1 MASSGTF
8 SGSIR
13 SGHYALSISWTQT
26 PNVSANTSTIQ
37 VSIALINDWSLQVSG
52 RTDNRI
58 TIDGTTQTFS
68 SPGVYSTGT
77 HQFNTVS
84 QVVNHNSDGTKTLTI
99 TAVYYIRATLSGTYY
114 DSITATATITLDTI
128 PRASTVTAPNGTIG
142 TALTLT
148 VNRASTAFVHTL
160 TYSFGARSGTIAS
173 RTTSTSIS
181 WTPLMS
187 LCNQIPNSI
196 SGTCTITCT
205 TYNGTTQIGTSTSYI
220 TLTVPSSVVPTISD
234 LVITRIDGDVP
245 SDWGVYVAT
254 KSKATVTIQGAA
266 GSYGSTISSYSITGG
281 GFSSSES
288 SLTTGFLNSA
298 GTITFRA
305 RVTDSR
311 GRFSSYATVSITVQS
326 YSAPS
331 FISYESDRC
340 TSGWVLSDDGTYVRA
355 LNLFRYSS
363 CSGHNAVTTQIEYK
377 RSTESTWTTD
387 PGTFSSNVAC
397 IFGNGQ
403 ISAEYSYDI
412 RYTLTDAFSS
422 VSVLDVVSTAAV
434 FMDFKAG
441 GTGIAFGKVA
451 EDDGMDVDMDAHFR
465 RGVVMDTDLDVAG
478 ITRLK
483 DDTYFSERAI
493 FNGDA
498 TFYGSVSGFAKCYYG
513 TCSSSASTTSKVVT
527 CAGFSRNVGSI
538 VTIYMS
544 NANTAASPRL
554 NINGTGLTY
563 LAYGGVRISGAY
575 RWLAQSMVTVMFTG
589 TYYEVL
595 SMGATWNPTVSGA
608 ASYSYREGH
617 FTYQGGLVTLSWCVS
632 GTFSSSTTT
641 STVTSISGLPFTNHG
656 QGVASGGGVAY
667 GCYIGGTFFGN
678 WCISSGESAITGRS
692 ASLNTSNHTITLG
705 SMYNYPSITFTL
717 AGTIQMRALD

>member
-26 PNVSANTSTIQ
+26 PNVSANTSAIQ

-77 HQFNTVS
+77 HQFNTVR

-128 PRASTVTAPNGTIG
+128 PRASTVTAPDGTIG

-187 LCNQIPNSI
+187 LCNQIPNAI

-205 TYNGTTQIGTSTSYI
+205 TYNGTTQIGTSTSYL

-234 LVITRIDGDVP
+234 LIVTRVDGDVP
-245 SDWGVYVAT
+245 QNWGVYVAT

-281 GFSSSES
+281 GYSSSES
-288 SLTTGFLNSA
+288 SLTTGFLNSS

-311 GRFSSYATVSITVQS
+311 GRFSDYATVSITVQS
-326 YSAPS
+326 YSVPS
-331 FISYESDRC
+331 FTSYESDRC
-340 TSGWVLSDDGTYVRA
+340 TSDGVLSGDGTYIQA
-355 LNLFRYSS
+355 LNRFRYSS
-363 CSGHNAVTTQIEYK
+363 CNGHNSVTTQIEYK

-387 PGTFSSNVAC
+387 SGNFSSNVAC
-397 IFGNGQ
+397 IFGGGL
-403 ISAEYSYDI
+403 ISTEYSYDI

-451 EDDGMDVDMDAHFR
+451 EDDGMDVDMNAHFR
-465 RGVVMDTDLDVAG
+465 RDVTLDSDLKVTG
-478 ITRLK
+478 ETRLNGLS
-483 DDTYFSERAI
+483 YFTGRVS
-493 FNGDA
+493 FSGDA
-498 TFYGSVSGFAKCYYG
+498 TFYGNVSGFAKCYYG
-513 TCSSSASTTSKVVT
+513 TCTTSAGTTSKTVT
-527 CAGFSRNVGSI
+527 CANFTRAVGAI
-538 VTIYMS
+538 VTIFMS
-544 NANTAASPRL
+544 NANTATSPRL

-595 SMGATWNPTVSGA
+595 SIGATWNPAVSGA
-608 ASYSYREGH
+608 GSYSYREGH
-617 FTYQGGLVTLSWCVS
+617 FNYQGGLVTLSWCVS
-632 GTFSSSTTT
+632 GTFSSTTTT
-641 STVTSISGLPFTNHG
+641 STVTSITGLPFTNHG

-667 GCYIGGTFFGN
+667 GCRVTGASFGG
-678 WCISSGESAITGRS
+678 WCISSGESSIGGRS
-692 ASLNTSNHTITLG
+692 ESITTNGTVTLG
-705 SMYNYPSITFTL
+705 SMYNYPSMTFTL
-717 AGTIQMRALD
+717 SGTIQMRVLD

>member
-26 PNVSANTSTIQ
+26 PNVSANTSAIQ

-77 HQFNTVS
+77 HQFNTVR

-128 PRASTVTAPNGTIG
+128 PRASTVTAPDGTIG

-187 LCNQIPNSI
+187 LCNQIPNAI

-205 TYNGTTQIGTSTSYI
+205 TYNGTTQIGTSTSYL

-234 LVITRIDGDVP
+234 LIVTRVDGDVP
-245 SDWGVYVAT
+245 PNWGVYVAT

-281 GFSSSES
+281 GYSSSES
-288 SLTTGFLNSA
+288 SLTTGFLNSS

-311 GRFSSYATVSITVQS
+311 GRFSDYATVSITVQS
-326 YSAPS
+326 YSVPS
-331 FISYESDRC
+331 FTSYESDRC
-340 TSGWVLSDDGTYVRA
+340 TSDGVLSGDGTYIQA
-355 LNLFRYSS
+355 LNRFRYSS
-363 CSGHNAVTTQIEYK
+363 CNGHNSVTTQIEYK

-387 PGTFSSNVAC
+387 SGNFSSNVAC
-397 IFGNGQ
+397 IFGGGL
-403 ISAEYSYDI
+403 ISTEYSYDI

-451 EDDGMDVDMDAHFR
+451 EDDGMDVDMNAHFR
-465 RGVVMDTDLDVAG
+465 RDVTLNSDLKVTG
-478 ITRLK
+478 ETRLNGLS
-483 DDTYFSERAI
+483 YFTGRVS
-493 FNGDA
+493 FSGDA
-498 TFYGSVSGFAKCYYG
+498 TFYGNVSGFAKCYYG
-513 TCSSSASTTSKVVT
+513 TCTTSAGTTSKTVT
-527 CAGFSRNVGSI
+527 CANFTRAVGAI
-538 VTIYMS
+538 VTIFMS
-544 NANTAASPRL
+544 NANTATSPRL

-595 SMGATWNPTVSGA
+595 SIGATWNPAVSGA
-608 ASYSYREGH
+608 GSYSYREGH
-617 FTYQGGLVTLSWCVS
+617 FNYQGGLVTLSWCVS
-632 GTFSSSTTT
+632 GTFSSTTTT
-641 STVTSISGLPFTNHG
+641 STVTSITGLPFTNHG

-667 GCYIGGTFFGN
+667 GCRVTGASFGG
-678 WCISSGESAITGRS
+678 WCISSGESSIGGRS
-692 ASLNTSNHTITLG
+692 ESITTNGTVTLG
-705 SMYNYPSITFTL
+705 SMYNYPSMTFTL
-717 AGTIQMRALD
+717 SGTIQMRVLD

>member
-8 SGSIR
+8 TGSIR

-26 PNVSANTSTIQ
+26 QNVSANTSTIQ
-37 VSIALINDWSLQVSG
+37 ASIALVNDWSLQVSG

-58 TIDGTTQTFS
+58 TIDGVTQTFS

-128 PRASTVTAPNGTIG
+128 PRASTVSAPDGTIG

-160 TYSFGARSGTIAS
+160 TYSFGSRSGTIAS
-173 RTTSTSIS
+173 RTSATSIS

-205 TYNGTTQIGTSTSYI
+205 TYNGTTQIGTSTSYL
-220 TLTVPSSVVPTISD
+220 TLTVPSSVVPTISSL
-234 LVITRIDGDVP
+234 LVARVDGDVP
-245 SDWGVYVAT
+245 SSWGVYVAT

-266 GSYGSTISSYSITGG
+266 GSYGSTIRSFSITGG
-281 GFSSSES
+281 GYSSSES
-288 SLTTGFLNSA
+288 TMTTGFLNSS
-298 GTITFRA
+298 GTITFQA

-311 GRFSSYATVSITVQS
+311 GRVSSYATVNITVLS

-331 FISYESDRC
+331 FTAYESDRC
-340 TSGWVLSDDGTYVRA
+340 TSGGVLADDGTYVRA
-355 LNLFRYSS
+355 LNRFRYSS
-363 CSGHNAVTTQIEYK
+363 CSGNNSVTTQIEYK
-377 RSTESTWTTD
+377 RTTESSWTTD

-397 IFGNGQ
+397 IFGSGQ

-412 RYTLTDAFSS
+412 RYTLTDAFTS

-441 GTGIAFGKVA
+441 GTGIAFGKVS
-451 EDDGMDVDMDAHFR
+451 EDDGMDVDMSAHFR
-465 RGVVMDTDLDVAG
+465 RDVTMDSGLEVTGTA
-478 ITRLK
+478 RLNGSS
-483 DDTYFSERAI
+483 YFTGRAS
-493 FNGDA
+493 FSGDA
-498 TFYGSVSGFAKCYYG
+498 AFYGDVTGFAKCYYA
-513 TCSSSASTTSKVVT
+513 TCSTAAGTTSKIVT
-527 CAGFSRNVGSI
+527 CSNFTRAVGSI
-538 VTIYMS
+538 ITIYMT
-544 NANTAASPRL
+544 NANTATSPRL
-554 NINGTGLTY
+554 NINSTGLTY
-563 LAYGGVRISGAY
+563 LSFGGVRISGAY
-575 RWLAQSMVTVMFTG
+575 RWLAESVVTVMYTG
-589 TYYEVL
+589 TYYEIL
-595 SMGATWNPTVSGA
+595 SMGGTWNPVVTGA

-617 FTYQGGLVTLSWCVS
+617 FNYIGGLVTLSWCVS
-632 GTFSSSTTT
+632 GSFSSSTTT
-641 STVTSISGLPFTNHG
+641 STVTNITGLPFTNRG

-667 GCYIGGTFFGN
+667 GCRITGTSFGG
-678 WCISSGESAITGRS
+678 WCISSGESSISGRS
-692 ASLNTSNHTITLG
+692 ESITTNNTVTLG
-705 SMYNYPSITFTL
+705 STYNYPSGAFTL
-717 AGTIQMRALD
+717 SGTIQMRALE

>member
-26 PNVSANTSTIQ
+26 PNVSANTSAIQ

-128 PRASTVTAPNGTIG
+128 PRASTVTAPDGTIG

-187 LCNQIPNSI
+187 LCNQIPNAI

-205 TYNGTTQIGTSTSYI
+205 TYNGTTQIGTSTSYL

-234 LVITRIDGDVP
+234 LIVTRVDGDVP
-245 SDWGVYVAT
+245 PNWGVYVAT

-281 GFSSSES
+281 GYSSSES
-288 SLTTGFLNSA
+288 SLTTGFLNSS

-311 GRFSSYATVSITVQS
+311 GRFSDYATVSITVQS
-326 YSAPS
+326 YSVPS
-331 FISYESDRC
+331 FTSYESDRC
-340 TSGWVLSDDGTYVRA
+340 TSDGVLSGDGTYIQA
-355 LNLFRYSS
+355 LNRFRYSS
-363 CSGHNAVTTQIEYK
+363 CNGHNSVTTQIEYK

-387 PGTFSSNVAC
+387 SGNFSSNVAC
-397 IFGNGQ
+397 IFGGGL
-403 ISAEYSYDI
+403 ISTEYSYDI

-451 EDDGMDVDMDAHFR
+451 EDDGMDVDMNAHFMR
-465 RGVVMDTDLDVAG
+465 DVTLDSDLKVTG
-478 ITRLK
+478 ETRLNGLS
-483 DDTYFSERAI
+483 YFTGRVS
-493 FNGDA
+493 FSGDA
-498 TFYGSVSGFAKCYYG
+498 TFYGNVSGFAKCYYG
-513 TCSSSASTTSKVVT
+513 TCTTSAGTTSKTVT
-527 CAGFSRNVGSI
+527 CANFTRAVGAI
-538 VTIYMS
+538 VTIFMS
-544 NANTAASPRL
+544 NANTATSPRL

-595 SMGATWNPTVSGA
+595 SIGATWNPAVSGA
-608 ASYSYREGH
+608 GSYSYREGH
-617 FTYQGGLVTLSWCVS
+617 FNYQGGLVTLSWCVS
-632 GTFSSSTTT
+632 GTFSSTTTT
-641 STVTSISGLPFTNHG
+641 STVTSITGLPFTNHG

-667 GCYIGGTFFGN
+667 GCRVTGASFGG
-678 WCISSGESAITGRS
+678 WCISSGESSIGGRS
-692 ASLNTSNHTITLG
+692 ESITTNGTVTLG
-705 SMYNYPSITFTL
+705 SMYNYPSMTFTL
-717 AGTIQMRALD
+717 SGTIQMRVLD

>member
-128 PRASTVTAPNGTIG
+128 PRASTVTAPDGTIG

-187 LCNQIPNSI
+187 LCNQIPNAI

-205 TYNGTTQIGTSTSYI
+205 TYNGTTQIGTSTSYL

-234 LVITRIDGDVP
+234 LIVTRVDGDVP
-245 SDWGVYVAT
+245 SSWGVYVAT

-281 GFSSSES
+281 GYSSSES
-288 SLTTGFLNSA
+288 SLTTGFLNSSGA
-298 GTITFRA
+298 ITFRA

-311 GRFSSYATVSITVQS
+311 GRFSDYATVSITVQS
-326 YSAPS
+326 YSVPS
-331 FISYESDRC
+331 FTSYESDRC
-340 TSGWVLSDDGTYVRA
+340 TSDGVLSGDGTYIQA
-355 LNLFRYSS
+355 LNRFRYSS
-363 CSGHNAVTTQIEYK
+363 CNGHNSVTTQIEYK

-387 PGTFSSNVAC
+387 PGNFSSNVAC
-397 IFGNGQ
+397 IFGGGL
-403 ISAEYSYDI
+403 ISTEYSYDI

-451 EDDGMDVDMDAHFR
+451 EDDGMDVDMNAHFR
-465 RGVVMDTDLDVAG
+465 RDVTLDSDLKVTG
-478 ITRLK
+478 ETRLNGLS
-483 DDTYFSERAI
+483 YFTGRVS
-493 FNGDA
+493 FSGDA
-498 TFYGSVSGFAKCYYG
+498 TFYGNVSGFAKCYYG
-513 TCSSSASTTSKVVT
+513 TCTTSASTTSKTVT
-527 CAGFSRNVGSI
+527 CANFTRAVGAI
-538 VTIYMS
+538 VTIFMS
-544 NANTAASPRL
+544 NANTATSPRL

-595 SMGATWNPTVSGA
+595 SIGATWNPAVSGA
-608 ASYSYREGH
+608 GSYSYREGH
-617 FTYQGGLVTLSWCVS
+617 FNYQGGLVTLSWCVS
-632 GTFSSSTTT
+632 GTFSSTTTT
-641 STVTSISGLPFTNHG
+641 STVTSITGLPFTNHG

-667 GCYIGGTFFGN
+667 GCRVTGASFGG
-678 WCISSGESAITGRS
+678 WCISSGESSIGGRS
-692 ASLNTSNHTITLG
+692 ESITTNGTVTLG
-705 SMYNYPSITFTL
+705 SMYNYPSMTFTL
-717 AGTIQMRALD
+717 SGTIQMRVLD

>member
-26 PNVSANTSTIQ
+26 PNVSANTSAIQ

-128 PRASTVTAPNGTIG
+128 PRASTVTAPDGTIG

-187 LCNQIPNSI
+187 LCNQIPNAI

-205 TYNGTTQIGTSTSYI
+205 TYNGTTQIGTSTSYL

-234 LVITRIDGDVP
+234 LIVTRVDGDVP
-245 SDWGVYVAT
+245 PNWGVYVAT

-281 GFSSSES
+281 GYSSSES
-288 SLTTGFLNSA
+288 SLTTGFLNSS

-311 GRFSSYATVSITVQS
+311 GRFSDYATVSITVQS
-326 YSAPS
+326 YSVPS
-331 FISYESDRC
+331 FTSYESDRC
-340 TSGWVLSDDGTYVRA
+340 TSDGVLSGDGTYIQA
-355 LNLFRYSS
+355 LNRFRYSS
-363 CSGHNAVTTQIEYK
+363 CNGHNSVTTQIEYK

-387 PGTFSSNVAC
+387 SGNFSSNVAC
-397 IFGNGQ
+397 IFGGGL
-403 ISAEYSYDI
+403 ISTEYSYDI

-451 EDDGMDVDMDAHFR
+451 EDDGMDVDMNAHFR
-465 RGVVMDTDLDVAG
+465 RDVTLDSDLKVTG
-478 ITRLK
+478 ETRLNGLS
-483 DDTYFSERAI
+483 YFTGRVS
-493 FNGDA
+493 FSGDA
-498 TFYGSVSGFAKCYYG
+498 TFYGNVSGFAKCYYG
-513 TCSSSASTTSKVVT
+513 TCTTSAGTTSKTVT
-527 CAGFSRNVGSI
+527 CANFTRAVGAI
-538 VTIYMS
+538 VTIFMS
-544 NANTAASPRL
+544 NANTATSPRL

-595 SMGATWNPTVSGA
+595 SIGATWNPAVSGA
-608 ASYSYREGH
+608 GSYSYREGH
-617 FTYQGGLVTLSWCVS
+617 FNYQGGLVTLSWCVS
-632 GTFSSSTTT
+632 GTFSSTTTT
-641 STVTSISGLPFTNHG
+641 STVTSITGLPFTNHG
-656 QGVASGGGVAY
+656 QGVASGGGIAY
-667 GCYIGGTFFGN
+667 GCRVTGASFGG
-678 WCISSGESAITGRS
+678 WCISSGESSIGGRS
-692 ASLNTSNHTITLG
+692 ESITTNGTVTLG
-705 SMYNYPSITFTL
+705 SMYNYPSMTFTL
-717 AGTIQMRALD
+717 SGTIQMRVLD

>member
-26 PNVSANTSTIQ
+26 PNVSANTSAIQ

-128 PRASTVTAPNGTIG
+128 PRASTVTAPDGTIG

-187 LCNQIPNSI
+187 LCNQIPNAI

-205 TYNGTTQIGTSTSYI
+205 TYNGTTQIGTSTSYL

-234 LVITRIDGDVP
+234 LIVTRVDGDVP
-245 SDWGVYVAT
+245 PNWGVYVAT

-281 GFSSSES
+281 GYSSSES
-288 SLTTGFLNSA
+288 SLTTGFLNSS

-311 GRFSSYATVSITVQS
+311 GRFSDYATVSITVQS
-326 YSAPS
+326 YSVPS
-331 FISYESDRC
+331 FTSYESDRC
-340 TSGWVLSDDGTYVRA
+340 TSDGVLSGDGTYIQA
-355 LNLFRYSS
+355 LNRFRYSS
-363 CSGHNAVTTQIEYK
+363 CNGHNSVTTQIEYK

-387 PGTFSSNVAC
+387 SGNFSSNVAC
-397 IFGNGQ
+397 IFGGGL
-403 ISAEYSYDI
+403 ISTEYSYDI

-451 EDDGMDVDMDAHFR
+451 EDDGMDVDMNAHFR
-465 RGVVMDTDLDVAG
+465 RDVTLDSDLKVTG
-478 ITRLK
+478 ETRLNGLS
-483 DDTYFSERAI
+483 YFTGRVS
-493 FNGDA
+493 FSGDA
-498 TFYGSVSGFAKCYYG
+498 TFYGNVSGFAKCYYG
-513 TCSSSASTTSKVVT
+513 TCTTSAGTTSKTVT
-527 CAGFSRNVGSI
+527 CANFTRAVGAI
-538 VTIYMS
+538 VTIFMS
-544 NANTAASPRL
+544 NANTATSPRL

-563 LAYGGVRISGAY
+563 LTYGGVRISGAY

-595 SMGATWNPTVSGA
+595 SIGATWNPAVSGA
-608 ASYSYREGH
+608 GSYSYREGR
-617 FTYQGGLVTLSWCVS
+617 FNYQGGLVTLSWCVS
-632 GTFSSSTTT
+632 GTFSSTTTT
-641 STVTSISGLPFTNHG
+641 STVTSITGLPFTNHG

-667 GCYIGGTFFGN
+667 GCRVTGASFGG
-678 WCISSGESAITGRS
+678 WCISSGESSIGGRS
-692 ASLNTSNHTITLG
+692 ESITTNGTVTLG
-705 SMYNYPSITFTL
+705 SMYNYPSMTFTL
-717 AGTIQMRALD
+717 SGTIQMRVLD

>member
-26 PNVSANTSTIQ
+26 PNVSANTSAIQ

-128 PRASTVTAPNGTIG
+128 PRASTVTAPDGTIG

-187 LCNQIPNSI
+187 LCNQIPNAI

-205 TYNGTTQIGTSTSYI
+205 TYNGTTQIGTSTSYL

-234 LVITRIDGDVP
+234 LIVTRVDGDVP
-245 SDWGVYVAT
+245 PNWGVYVAT

-281 GFSSSES
+281 GYSSSES
-288 SLTTGFLNSA
+288 SLTTGFLNSS

-311 GRFSSYATVSITVQS
+311 GRFSDYATVSITVQS
-326 YSAPS
+326 YSVPS
-331 FISYESDRC
+331 FTSYESDRC
-340 TSGWVLSDDGTYVRA
+340 TSDGVLSGDGTYIQA
-355 LNLFRYSS
+355 LNRFRYSS
-363 CSGHNAVTTQIEYK
+363 CNGHNSVTTQIEYK

-387 PGTFSSNVAC
+387 SGNFSSNVAC
-397 IFGNGQ
+397 IFGGGL
-403 ISAEYSYDI
+403 ISTEYSYDI

-451 EDDGMDVDMDAHFR
+451 EDDGMDVDMNAHFR
-465 RGVVMDTDLDVAG
+465 RDVTLDSDLKVTG
-478 ITRLK
+478 ETRLNGLS
-483 DDTYFSERAI
+483 YFTGRVS
-493 FNGDA
+493 FSGDA
-498 TFYGSVSGFAKCYYG
+498 TFYGNVSAFAKCYYG
-513 TCSSSASTTSKVVT
+513 TCTTSAGTTSKTVT
-527 CAGFSRNVGSI
+527 CANFTRAVGAI
-538 VTIYMS
+538 VTIFMS
-544 NANTAASPRL
+544 NANTATSPRL

-595 SMGATWNPTVSGA
+595 SIGATWNPAVSGA
-608 ASYSYREGH
+608 GSYSYREGH
-617 FTYQGGLVTLSWCVS
+617 FNYQGGLVTLSWCVS
-632 GTFSSSTTT
+632 GTFSSTTTT
-641 STVTSISGLPFTNHG
+641 STVTSITGLPFTNHG

-667 GCYIGGTFFGN
+667 GCRVTGASFGG
-678 WCISSGESAITGRS
+678 WCISSGESSIGGRS
-692 ASLNTSNHTITLG
+692 ESITTNGTVTLG
-705 SMYNYPSITFTL
+705 SMYNYPSMTFTL
-717 AGTIQMRALD
+717 SGTIQMRVLD

>member
-26 PNVSANTSTIQ
+26 PNVSANTSAIQ

-128 PRASTVTAPNGTIG
+128 PRASTVTAPDGTIG

-187 LCNQIPNSI
+187 LCNQIPNAI

-205 TYNGTTQIGTSTSYI
+205 TYNGTTQIGTSTSYL

-234 LVITRIDGDVP
+234 LIVTRVDGDVP
-245 SDWGVYVAT
+245 PNWGVYVAT

-281 GFSSSES
+281 GYSSSES
-288 SLTTGFLNSA
+288 SLTTGFLNSS

-311 GRFSSYATVSITVQS
+311 GRFSDYATVSITVQS
-326 YSAPS
+326 YSVPS
-331 FISYESDRC
+331 FTSYESDRC
-340 TSGWVLSDDGTYVRA
+340 TSDGVLSGDGTYIQA
-355 LNLFRYSS
+355 LNRFRYSS
-363 CSGHNAVTTQIEYK
+363 CNGHNSVTTQIEYK

-387 PGTFSSNVAC
+387 SGNFSSNVAC
-397 IFGNGQ
+397 IFGGGL
-403 ISAEYSYDI
+403 ISTEYSYDI

-441 GTGIAFGKVA
+441 GTGIA
-451 EDDGMDVDMDAHFR
+451 
-465 RGVVMDTDLDVAG
+465 
-478 ITRLK
+478 
-483 DDTYFSERAI
+483 S
-493 FNGDA
+493 
-498 TFYGSVSGFAKCYYG
+498 AKWQ
-513 TCSSSASTTSKVVT
+513 K
-527 CAGFSRNVGSI
+527 
-538 VTIYMS
+538 M
-544 NANTAASPRL
+544 
-554 NINGTGLTY
+554 
-563 LAYGGVRISGAY
+563 
-575 RWLAQSMVTVMFTG
+575 
-589 TYYEVL
+589 
-595 SMGATWNPTVSGA
+595 MGWT
-608 ASYSYREGH
+608 
-617 FTYQGGLVTLSWCVS
+617 
-632 GTFSSSTTT
+632 
-641 STVTSISGLPFTNHG
+641 
-656 QGVASGGGVAY
+656 
-667 GCYIGGTFFGN
+667 
-678 WCISSGESAITGRS
+678 
-692 ASLNTSNHTITLG
+692 
-705 SMYNYPSITFTL
+705 
-717 AGTIQMRALD
+717 

>member
-26 PNVSANTSTIQ
+26 PNVSANTSAIQ

-77 HQFNTVS
+77 HQFNTVR

-128 PRASTVTAPNGTIG
+128 PRASTVTAPDGTIG

-187 LCNQIPNSI
+187 LCNQIPNAI

-205 TYNGTTQIGTSTSYI
+205 TYNGTTQIGTSTSYL

-234 LVITRIDGDVP
+234 LIVTRVDGDVP
-245 SDWGVYVAT
+245 PNWGVYVAT

-281 GFSSSES
+281 GYSSSES
-288 SLTTGFLNSA
+288 SLTTGFLNSS

-311 GRFSSYATVSITVQS
+311 GRFSDYATVSITVQS
-326 YSAPS
+326 YSVPS
-331 FISYESDRC
+331 FTSYESDRC
-340 TSGWVLSDDGTYVRA
+340 TSDGVLSGDGTYIQA
-355 LNLFRYSS
+355 LNRFRYSS
-363 CSGHNAVTTQIEYK
+363 CNGHNSVTTQIEYK

-387 PGTFSSNVAC
+387 SGNFSSNVAC
-397 IFGNGQ
+397 IFGGGL
-403 ISAEYSYDI
+403 ISTEYSYDI

-451 EDDGMDVDMDAHFR
+451 EDDGMDVDMNAHFR
-465 RGVVMDTDLDVAG
+465 RDVTLDSDLKVTG
-478 ITRLK
+478 ETRLNGLS
-483 DDTYFSERAI
+483 YFTGRVS
-493 FNGDA
+493 FSGDA
-498 TFYGSVSGFAKCYYG
+498 TFYGNVSGFAKCYYG
-513 TCSSSASTTSKVVT
+513 TCTTSAGTTSKTVT
-527 CAGFSRNVGSI
+527 CANFTRAVGAI
-538 VTIYMS
+538 VTIFMS
-544 NANTAASPRL
+544 NANTATSPRL

-575 RWLAQSMVTVMFTG
+575 RWLAQSMGTVMFTG

-595 SMGATWNPTVSGA
+595 SIGATWNPAVSGA
-608 ASYSYREGH
+608 GSYSYREGH
-617 FTYQGGLVTLSWCVS
+617 FNYQGGLVTLSWCVS
-632 GTFSSSTTT
+632 GTFSSTTTT
-641 STVTSISGLPFTNHG
+641 STVTSITGLPFTNHG

-667 GCYIGGTFFGN
+667 GCRVTGASFGG
-678 WCISSGESAITGRS
+678 WCISSGESSIGGRS
-692 ASLNTSNHTITLG
+692 ESITTNGTVTLG
-705 SMYNYPSITFTL
+705 SMYNYPSMTFTL
-717 AGTIQMRALD
+717 SGTIQMRVLD